1 MNTLRTFILFLITI
15 SCLGNLSA
23 QEIRELEG
31 GGVRV
36 LQLMRVENGTRRYA
50 DALPS
55 LSLIHI

>member
-1 MNTLRTFILFLITI
+1 MNIVRIFILFLFTI

-23 QEIRELEG
+23 QEARELDG

-55 LSLIHI
+55 L